1 MTGGGG
7 GLYQSPRAKPET
19 MNKEII
25 SKQPTTSEK
34 PQNFGL
40 NGGNQYSFGTLGS
53 LIFGAN
59 NQIPTNDGDTYQSG
73 EPIRQKNQKYVL
85 TGYSEEQANLA
96 KQKALQSARARYSQA
111 FTRQSQRE
119 ALTGVENP
127 YLPYKQTQAATAIS
141 SPQANLS
148 QRNVSMQVNTNAH
161 PYGAITENDFILT
174 SMQTGNTGGFNGNIS
189 IEGNT
194 NVGLNAIRMPNLER
208 YTNQI
213 EPDPDHTSTI
223 NQTQNKFSTDL
234 PMTRQAFSK
243 ASEQISWKVGSN
255 IKAESPVTDPR
266 WNMKQ
271 NLYQKAAQVDDT
283 LILIQN
289 NPQLKPEQQYMQQQ
303 GSNVTQLEPLDSFA
317 GIFGQDNT
325 LDNIKQSS
333 IMPFIL
339 VGLAGV
345 GAFMILR
352 SRR

>member
-1 MTGGGG
+1 MTGGG

-40 NGGNQYSFGTLGS
+40 NGGNQYSFGSLGS
-53 LIFGAN
+53 QIFGAN

-96 KQKALQSARARYSQA
+96 KQKALQSARARYSQT

-119 ALTGVENP
+119 ALTGVNNP

-148 QRNVSMQVNTNAH
+148 QRNVSRQFNTNAH
-161 PYGAITENDFILT
+161 PYGAITENDYIVT
-174 SMQTGNTGGFNGNIS
+174 QMQTGNTGGFNGNIS

-194 NVGLNAIRMPNLER
+194 NVGLNAIRMPNLDR
-208 YTNQI
+208 YTNQA

-243 ASEQISWKVGSN
+243 ASEKISWKVGDN

-303 GSNVTQLEPLDSFA
+303 GSNVTQLQPLDSFA
-317 GIFGQDNT
+317 GIFGNDSSM
-325 LDNIKQSS
+325 DNIKQSS
-333 IMPFIL
+333 FMPFIL
-339 VGLAGV
+339 VGLAGL

-352 SRR
+352 SKI

>member
-40 NGGNQYSFGTLGS
+40 NAGNQYSFGSLGS
-53 LIFGAN
+53 QIFGAN

-96 KQKALQSARARYSQA
+96 KQKALQSARARYSQS

-127 YLPYKQTQAATAIS
+127 Y
-141 SPQANLS
+141 
-148 QRNVSMQVNTNAH
+148 
-161 PYGAITENDFILT
+161 LT

-208 YTNQI
+208 YASGA

>member
-1 MTGGGG
+1 MSGGA
-7 GLYQSPRAKPET
+7 GLYQSPRAKPQSQ
-19 MNKEII
+19 NRDII

-40 NGGNQYSFGTLGS
+40 NGGNQYAFGSLGS
-53 LIFGAN
+53 QIFGSN
-59 NQIPTNDGDTYQSG
+59 NQIPTNDGNTYQ
-73 EPIRQKNQKYVL
+73 ENPIRQKNQKYVL
-85 TGYSEEQANLA
+85 TGYSDQQANLA
-96 KQKALQSARARYSQA
+96 KQKALQSARARYSQS
-111 FTRQSQRE
+111 FSRQSQRE
-119 ALTGVENP
+119 ALTGVNNP

-148 QRNVSMQVNTNAH
+148 QRNVSRQVNTNAH

-174 SMQTGNTGGFNGNIS
+174 ASQAGNSGGFNGNIS

-234 PMTRQAFSK
+234 PITRQAFSK

-303 GSNVTQLEPLDSFA
+303 GSNVTQLEPLESFS

-325 LDNIKQSS
+325 LDNLKQSS
-333 IMPFIL
+333 MMPFVL
-339 VGLAGV
+339 VGLAGL

>member
-40 NGGNQYSFGTLGS
+40 NGGNQYAFGSLGS
-53 LIFGAN
+53 QIFGAN
-59 NQIPTNDGDTYQSG
+59 NQTPTNDGNTYQ
-73 EPIRQKNQKYVL
+73 ENPIQQKNQKYVT

-96 KQKALQSARARYSQA
+96 KQKALQSARARYSQS

-119 ALTGVENP
+119 ALTGINNP
-127 YLPYKQTQAATAIS
+127 YQPYKQTQAATAIS
-141 SPQANLS
+141 SPQSNLS
-148 QRNVSMQVNTNAH
+148 QRNVARQINTNAH

-174 SMQTGNTGGFNGNIS
+174 SSQTGNTGGFNGNIS

-194 NVGLNAIRMPNLER
+194 NVGLNAIRMPNLDR
-208 YTNQI
+208 FASGS

-234 PMTRQAFSK
+234 PITRQAFSK

-266 WNMKQ
+266 WNMNQ

-333 IMPFIL
+333 YMPFVL
-339 VGLAGV
+339 VGLAGL
-345 GAFMILR
+345 GAFMVLR